1 MTTLSYNVNV
11 DDEVVSND
19 GEGLASLNNQTF
31 DEALAFQRN
40 YVAGLEARS
49 DAQHPAI
56 ANFIAIERERLRQ
69 LEAHDRSEVR
79 RKKRETENPDGTI
92 KRVALEQVL
101 LGQNALQE
109 KVEAQAPTPAA
120 EVELVV
126 PEVLPSSTTAPI
138 KPAGRRARQEAR
150 AS

>member
-1 MTTLSYNVNV
+1 MTTLSFTVNV

-40 YVAGLEARS
+40 YVAGLEARP
-49 DAQHPAI
+49 DASHPAI

-79 RKKRETENPDGTI
+79 RYKRETENPDGTI
-92 KRVALEQVL
+92 RRVAVEDVL

-109 KVEAQAPTPAA
+109 KVVPPVPVEVAPNAAKKPAA
-120 EVELVV
+120 H
-126 PEVLPSSTTAPI
+126 
-138 KPAGRRARQEAR
+138 GRARKEAR